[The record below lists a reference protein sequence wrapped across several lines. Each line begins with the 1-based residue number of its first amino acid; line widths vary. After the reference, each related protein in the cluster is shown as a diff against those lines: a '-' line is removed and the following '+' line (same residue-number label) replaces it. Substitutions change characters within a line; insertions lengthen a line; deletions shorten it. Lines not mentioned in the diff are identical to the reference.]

1 MFKQSIEMK
10 LAMLFLLG
18 WLVVGFVVAL
28 AVGKF
33 IREVGLNVADDEYPD
48 RRFKMRRASMTRSA
62 DAPPQPIQGERRH
75 ELDRR
80 KAGSTSKVRR

>member
-1 MFKQSIEMK
+1 MK

-28 AVGKF
+28 AIGKL

-48 RRFKMRRASMTRSA
+48 RRFKMRRASMARGADALPPPIQEKRRSA
-62 DAPPQPIQGERRH
+62 S
-75 ELDRR
+75 DRR
-80 KAGSTSKVRR
+80 KGE